1 MNKTPAPSL
10 RSTIEEDEFYNRH
23 LDETPEQRAQRLYAG
38 KGGPLVSWLLD
49 EAHRRQQTYRDMATD
64 LQVTYGY
71 INQLR
76 SGLRSVENIS
86 HEFARACALY
96 LGVPT
101 IVIKLISGSIRMSD
115 FAWPSL
121 SEEEVIDR
129 AYRRMV
135 SDPSVKP
142 SLPEQPEALNHAAKK
157 ALVMMYSDASGVD
170 LLGARQLPDMVH
182 WLQRAAVLRD
192 AREGDAAQEQL
203 RLAQWQQSH
212 LAEQV
217 IGE

>member
-1 MNKTPAPSL
+1 MNLVLVTTRSANLRVHLHRPPSKGHHINQTPAKFPRPSVA
-10 RSTIEEDEFYNRH
+10 EDDFYNQH

-64 LQVTYGY
+64 LHVTYGY

-101 IVIKLISGSIRMSD
+101 IVIKLVSGSICMSD

-129 AYRRMV
+129 AYRRMA

-142 SLPEQPEALNHAAKK
+142 SLPEQHEVLNHAAKK
-157 ALVMMYSDASGVD
+157 ALVRARLGGASSLKPITYGQGTVND
-170 LLGARQLPDMVH
+170 TSPPRG
-182 WLQRAAVLRD
+182 
-192 AREGDAAQEQL
+192 
-203 RLAQWQQSH
+203 
-212 LAEQV
+212 
-217 IGE
+217 

>member
-1 MNKTPAPSL
+1 MNKTPSPLQSVV
-10 RSTIEEDEFYNRH
+10 EEDEFYSRH
-23 LDETPEQRAQRLYAG
+23 LDETPEERAQRLYAG

-49 EAHRRQQTYRDMATD
+49 EAHRRQQTYRDMAYD

-86 HEFARACALY
+86 HEFAKSCALY

-101 IVIKLISGSIRMSD
+101 IVVKLIAGNIRMSD
-115 FAWPSL
+115 FGWPSL
-121 SEEEVIDR
+121 TEEEVIDR
-129 AYRRMV
+129 AYRRMA

-142 SLPEQPEALNHAAKK
+142 ALPAQADVLTHAAKK

-170 LLGARQLPDMVH
+170 LLGARQLPDIVH

-192 AREGDAAQEQL
+192 AREGEAMREQI
-203 RLAQWQQSH
+203 RLADYIKTPKSESG
-212 LAEQV
+212 ADA
-217 IGE
+217 

>member
-1 MNKTPAPSL
+1 MNQTHAKFPRPSV
-10 RSTIEEDEFYNRH
+10 EEDDFYNKH

-101 IVIKLISGSIRMSD
+101 IVIKLVSGSIRMSD

-121 SEEEVIDR
+121 SEEEVIER
-129 AYRRMV
+129 AYRRMA

-142 SLPEQPEALNHAAKK
+142 SLPEQHEVLNHAAKK
-157 ALVMMYSDASGVD
+157 ALVMMYSDASGAD
-170 LLGARQLPDMVH
+170 LLGARQLPDIVH

-192 AREGDAAQEQL
+192 TREGDAAHAQL
-203 RLAQWQQSH
+203 RHAHWLQATQPSTT
-212 LAEQV
+212 
-217 IGE
+217 G